1 MGDIFDP
8 EKRARPTASGM
19 QTKSER
25 SMQGIN
31 RARSAGDQFRKPV
44 GTGSR
49 PVLELFL
56 QIGALMDQLIRGKQP
71 GNAPEFVK
79 QQSMAN
85 PEYYGNRPTTL
96 HGKPMEETWN

>member
-85 PEYYGNRPTTL
+85 PEFVGNIPRTL
-96 HGKPMEETWN
+96 HGKAIK